1 MCYVMEGRW
10 KMLSMY
16 FVLECEEFEHD
27 RCWLLERVKGI
38 VGAEEWMNGFEEGD
52 DDSRVSLY
60 YQGEEW
66 T

>member
-1 MCYVMEGRW
+1 MLYVMEGRW
-10 KMLSMY
+10 NMLSMH
-16 FVLECEEFEHD
+16 FVLEFEQD